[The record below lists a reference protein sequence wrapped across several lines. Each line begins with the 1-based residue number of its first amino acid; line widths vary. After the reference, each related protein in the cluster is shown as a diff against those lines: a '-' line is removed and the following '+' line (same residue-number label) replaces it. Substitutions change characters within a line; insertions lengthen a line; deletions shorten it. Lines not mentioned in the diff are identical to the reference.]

1 MSDPTTRFHANK
13 RANSNNQFLF
23 RNERPVA
30 AFVVVAVT
38 VVAFRPPAVVADDTA
53 IVSLRLSLSVP
64 LPALVAA
71 VAFRAAG
78 ARLDLAVV
86 ATAVRV
92 AALALF
98 FARVLLDLTMVVVTL
113 LLLASLGR
121 ES

>member
-1 MSDPTTRFHANK
+1 
-13 RANSNNQFLF
+13 
-23 RNERPVA
+23 
-30 AFVVVAVT
+30 
-38 VVAFRPPAVVADDTA
+38 
-53 IVSLRLSLSVP
+53 
-64 LPALVAA
+64 
-71 VAFRAAG
+71 
-78 ARLDLAVV
+78 VV